1 MSHLQYTASWSV
13 SGPAG
18 HNWRPVFLRHD
29 LIALIAGDERR
40 EGDTMRNAKA
50 YQKQMGDLNK
60 NNGWLVVDLP
70 L

>member
-1 MSHLQYTASWSV
+1 MNYFN
-13 SGPAG
+13 GPCSIAILVYQ
-18 HNWRPVFLRHD
+18 RVTRISMVLYP